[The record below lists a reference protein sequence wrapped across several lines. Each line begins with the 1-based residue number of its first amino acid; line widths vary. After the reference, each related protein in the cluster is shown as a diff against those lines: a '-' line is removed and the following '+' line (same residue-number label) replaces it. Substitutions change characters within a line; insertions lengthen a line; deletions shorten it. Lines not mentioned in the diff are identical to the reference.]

1 MFLAQEIIRKKRDGH
16 ALSDEEIRFFINGIR
31 DNTISEGQIAAL
43 AMTIFF
49 HDMTMP
55 ERVSLTMAMRDS
67 GTVLDW
73 KSLNLNGPIVDK
85 HSTGGVGDVT
95 SLMLGPM
102 VAACGGYV
110 PMISGRG
117 LGHTGGT
124 LDKLEAIPGFDIFP
138 DDNRFREIIQDVG
151 VAIIG
156 QTSSLAPADKR
167 FYATRDITA
176 TVDSIPLITGSILA
190 KKLAE
195 GLDALVMDV
204 KVGSGAF
211 MPTYELSEA
220 LAEAIVGVAN
230 GAGVR
235 TTALLTDMNQ
245 VLASSAG
252 NAVEVREAVQFLTGE
267 YRNPRLFDVTMA
279 LCVEMLI
286 SGQLAKD
293 DAEARAK
300 LQAVLDNGKAAEVFG
315 RMVAAQKGPSDFV
328 ENYDKYLPTAMLS
341 KAVYADTEG
350 FISAMDTRALG
361 MAVVS
366 MGGGRR
372 QASDTIDYSV
382 GFTDMARLGDSIDG
396 QRPLAVIHAK
406 DEASWQ
412 EAAKAV
418 KAVVTRI
425 CPVSAKQFV
434 CNREEFLRVFRRTY
448 AARRFEANGFGN
460 AHVADHFHHDARAF
474 RRSVYRHFTGR
485 GFDEIRTGF
494 NGDFRGFTNQRLF
507 FQLASFDDHF
517 QQYVRC
523 GTSVFTGFYQ
533 VKTHLLVTGDQR
545 AVREYHVHFVSAVGD
560 RRTGFRQRN
569 IDVIIA
575 MREVSHRCNADVR
588 RTLFFQSFTRNRD
601 KTRVN
606 TNRRRIPDRSFCLM
620 TQRDHFFIG
629 VVIVQSGQIH
639 QFERT
644 QAACF

>member
-31 DNTISEGQIAAL
+31 DNTVSEGQIAAL

-49 HDMTMP
+49 HDMSMP

-102 VAACGGYV
+102 VAACGGYI

-138 DDNRFREIIQDVG
+138 DDNRFRDIIKDV
-151 VAIIG
+151 
-156 QTSSLAPADKR
+156 SLAPADKR

-176 TVDSIPLITGSILA
+176 TVDSIPLITASILA

-220 LAEAIVGVAN
+220 LAEAIVGVSN

-286 SGQLAKD
+286 SGKLAKD
-293 DAEARAK
+293 DADARAK
-300 LQAVLDNGKAAEVFG
+300 LQAVLDNGKAAEIFG
-315 RMVAAQKGPSDFV
+315 RMVAAQKGPTDFV
-328 ENYDKYLPTAMLS
+328 ENYAKYLPTATLS
-341 KAVYADTEG
+341 KAVYADSEG
-350 FISAMDTRALG
+350 FVSAMDTRALG

-382 GFTDMARLGDSIDG
+382 GFTDMARLGDSVDG

-418 KAVVTRI
+418 KAAITLDNKA
-425 CPVSAKQFV
+425 P
-434 CNREEFLRVFRRTY
+434 ETTPT
-448 AARRFEANGFGN
+448 
-460 AHVADHFHHDARAF
+460 
-474 RRSVYRHFTGR
+474 VYR
-485 GFDEIRTGF
+485 
-494 NGDFRGFTNQRLF
+494 
-507 FQLASFDDHF
+507 
-517 QQYVRC
+517 
-523 GTSVFTGFYQ
+523 
-533 VKTHLLVTGDQR
+533 
-545 AVREYHVHFVSAVGD
+545 
-560 RRTGFRQRN
+560 
-569 IDVIIA
+569 
-575 MREVSHRCNADVR
+575 
-588 RTLFFQSFTRNRD
+588 
-601 KTRVN
+601 
-606 TNRRRIPDRSFCLM
+606 RI
-620 TQRDHFFIG
+620 T
-629 VVIVQSGQIH
+629 
-639 QFERT
+639 E
-644 QAACF
+644 

>member
-73 KSLNLNGPIVDK
+73 KSLHLNGPIVDK

-102 VAACGGYV
+102 VAACGGYI

-124 LDKLEAIPGFDIFP
+124 LDKLESIPGFDIFP
-138 DDNRFREIIQDVG
+138 DDNRFREIIKDVG

-176 TVDSIPLITGSILA
+176 TVDSIPLITASILA

-286 SGQLAKD
+286 SGKLAKD

-300 LQAVLDNGKAAEVFG
+300 LQAVLDNGIKQ
-315 RMVAAQKGPSDFV
+315 RQNLVA
-328 ENYDKYLPTAMLS
+328 KYLPTAMLT

-350 FISAMDTRALG
+350 FVSEMDTRALG
-361 MAVVS
+361 MAVVA

-382 GFTDMARLGDSIDG
+382 GFTDMARLGDQVDG

-406 DEASWQ
+406 DENSWQ

-418 KAVVTRI
+418 KAAI
-425 CPVSAKQFV
+425 K
-434 CNREEFLRVFRRTY
+434 L
-448 AARRFEANGFGN
+448 
-460 AHVADHFHHDARAF
+460 ADKAPE
-474 RRSVYRHFTGR
+474 STPTVYR
-485 GFDEIRTGF
+485 
-494 NGDFRGFTNQRLF
+494 
-507 FQLASFDDHF
+507 
-517 QQYVRC
+517 
-523 GTSVFTGFYQ
+523 
-533 VKTHLLVTGDQR
+533 
-545 AVREYHVHFVSAVGD
+545 
-560 RRTGFRQRN
+560 
-569 IDVIIA
+569 
-575 MREVSHRCNADVR
+575 
-588 RTLFFQSFTRNRD
+588 
-601 KTRVN
+601 
-606 TNRRRIPDRSFCLM
+606 RIS
-620 TQRDHFFIG
+620 
-629 VVIVQSGQIH
+629 
-639 QFERT
+639 E
-644 QAACF
+644 